1 MTISLNCAISADK
14 FRARTSCSSPRTNFP
29 LKQTCSF
36 YYVSCLLKMKAHS
49 KKRSAFSIYQSHRKT
64 EVETEAQEEGKTD
77 KTPGAR
83 KRRHEESSTNRSAK
97 RFNKADSGSNK
108 SVNSEETNGVFDQED
123 HSSDNM
129 ETKKGKGKL
138 LSKANKLRQSLT
150 FSSRKKKRQGYQ
162 SYDGDLEK
170 SSSSVTVN
178 SCPESTDCGT
188 EGDAVRDDGGDSK
201 QEEMEADK
209 LFSWLISPV
218 KPGKFFR

>member
-1 MTISLNCAISADK
+1 
-14 FRARTSCSSPRTNFP
+14 
-29 LKQTCSF
+29 
-36 YYVSCLLKMKAHS
+36 MKAQS
-49 KKRSAFSIYQSHRKT
+49 KRRSAFAVYRSQRKK
-64 EVETEAQEEGKTD
+64 EVEIEAQEEEKTD

-108 SVNSEETNGVFDQED
+108 SVKSEETNGILDQED

-170 SSSSVTVN
+170 CSSSVTVN

-188 EGDAVRDDGGDSK
+188 ERDTVRDDGVDVQ

>member
-14 FRARTSCSSPRTNFP
+14 FRARIASSYSFRNFSLEKTWAFYHVSCS
-29 LKQTCSF
+29 
-36 YYVSCLLKMKAHS
+36 LKMKAQS
-49 KKRSAFSIYQSHRKT
+49 KRRSAFAVYRSQRKK
-64 EVETEAQEEGKTD
+64 EVEIEAQEEEKTD
-77 KTPGAR
+77 KTHGAR

-97 RFNKADSGSNK
+97 RFNKADSGRNK
-108 SVNSEETNGVFDQED
+108 TVNNEETNGVLDQED

-170 SSSSVTVN
+170 SSSTVTVN

-188 EGDAVRDDGGDSK
+188 EGDTVRDDGVDLQ

>member
-1 MTISLNCAISADK
+1 MQYPLIN
-14 FRARTSCSSPRTNFP
+14 FAREFLVVSSPSNFS

-36 YYVSCLLKMKAHS
+36 YFVSCLLKMKAHS

-188 EGDAVRDDGGDSK
+188 EGDAVRDDGGDLK

-218 KPGKFFR
+218 KPGKFFK